1 MMVSGVL
8 LQCGHESEGD
18 LVMRLRY
25 LFKGQ
30 WFVRSQMSIDVCRRR
45 VLRSVSFVNEL
56 DRSLG
61 SIHDRCS

>member
-1 MMVSGVL
+1 MVSGVL

-18 LVMRLRY
+18 LVMHLRY

-30 WFVRSQMSIDVCRRR
+30 WFVHSQMSIGVCHQ

-56 DRSLG
+56 DGSLG
-61 SIHDRCS
+61 SICDRCS